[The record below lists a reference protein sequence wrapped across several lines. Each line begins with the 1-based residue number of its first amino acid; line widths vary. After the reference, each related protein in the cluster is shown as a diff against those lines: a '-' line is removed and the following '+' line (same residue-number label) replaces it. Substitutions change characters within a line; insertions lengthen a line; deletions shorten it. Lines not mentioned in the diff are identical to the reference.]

1 MYAVWSDEAGR
12 CGTLENGMTTS
23 EDCAALEALA
33 DQIEVD
39 RFYGSDERDLLRRA
53 ADKLRRIEEVIR
65 KEPSM
70 KLGALGEIEAILK

>member
-1 MYAVWSDEAGR
+1 
-12 CGTLENGMTTS
+12 MTTS

-53 ADKLRRIEEVIR
+53 ADKLRRIEEIVATWPTDRPR
-65 KEPSM
+65 K
-70 KLGALGEIEAILK
+70 ALVAIEDILK